1 MGLLHDSE
9 SVSVG
14 IIYVM
19 NNGWCT
25 LINYLPRKHVY
36 STIYPVYQRWLFIWK
51 GISMC
56 WYSISQSWYS
66 EYLAKFANST
76 YTRYIH
82 IEHIVGFIDMPQY
95 CWLNYS
101 LYALNVYIILT
112 MHSSYNLMGTN
123 NKISRIG
130 FFLTGRV

>member
-36 STIYPVYQRWLFIWK
+36 STVYLVHLWWLMIWK
-51 GISMC
+51 RNKYVLVQFI
-56 WYSISQSWYS
+56 ISWYS